1 MLLLAGAKSVS
12 SDSDACLACRAFA
25 RVFFSKPCFSSSA
38 YSLMPRPFQHVQEGQ
53 GMRLEGICDFLYYCP
68 GSPQG
73 WGRNCETNALSIPA
87 VVPRRGGGGGHIIDR
102 CIIAREKSLYN
113 HMYCC
118 AEGLALQCLSLYSDF
133 IQTFDIL
140 LQQVC
145 ECTFAAS

>member
-53 GMRLEGICDFLYYCP
+53 GMRLECICDFLYHWP

-87 VVPRRGGGGGHIIDR
+87 VVPRRGGWGI
-102 CIIAREKSLYN
+102 SLIGALLAA
-113 HMYCC
+113 
-118 AEGLALQCLSLYSDF
+118 AE
-133 IQTFDIL
+133 
-140 LQQVC
+140 
-145 ECTFAAS
+145 

>member
-53 GMRLEGICDFLYYCP
+53 GTRLECICDFLYHCP

-73 WGRNCETNALSIPA
+73 WGRNCETNALSIPT
-87 VVPRRGGGGGHIIDR
+87 VVPRRGGWGI
-102 CIIAREKSLYN
+102 SLI
-113 HMYCC
+113 
-118 AEGLALQCLSLYSDF
+118 GALQNPSLQMLVAACRYFRILVTYLVKFCSTLHMTIDNRALLSM
-133 IQTFDIL
+133 I
-140 LQQVC
+140 
-145 ECTFAAS
+145 